1 MGREASIVVHSHACQ
16 VSIAM
21 PAVPTSLLELPA
33 AILRPWTGG
42 PLTRA
47 IGGALTRAIGGP
59 LTRAI
64 GVMVSPR
71 PRPTPF
77 APLAHREEQRRP

>member
-47 IGGALTRAIGGP
+47 IG
-59 LTRAI
+59 
-64 GVMVSPR
+64 VMVSPR